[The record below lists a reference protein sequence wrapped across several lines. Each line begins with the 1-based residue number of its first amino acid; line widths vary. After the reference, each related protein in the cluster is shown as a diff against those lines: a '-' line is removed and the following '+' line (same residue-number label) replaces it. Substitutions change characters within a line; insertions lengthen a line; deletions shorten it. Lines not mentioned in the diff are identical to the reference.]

1 MAMDYGMLPPE
12 VTSALM
18 YAGPGSSS
26 MVAAASAWNA
36 LAAELNSTAQ
46 GYLTV
51 ITQLSSEE

>member
-1 MAMDYGMLPPE
+1 MDYGMLPPE